1 MSTKL
6 STKLWDDLEEGAPM
20 NPLSPQRRCIAQAG
34 SRAHTIPEPEHPVH
48 REVTRSVSPHGV
60 LCQAPPPAL
69 LQCNPAKA
77 STSKGLRAACRGYQQ
92 TYPQNFGISWEFTT
106 NRASAERIA
115 HIGAPR
121 RAGRTPNALLA
132 TPGHPTCAHTER
144 CTGASAACPALA
156 RKNATKIFRSL
167 IHMDFFWHCCFCRH
181 SVGPQSPCG
190 SPLTRYRMSTKLST
204 QTVG

>member
-6 STKLWDDLEEGAPM
+6 STKSWDDLEEGAPM

-34 SRAHTIPEPEHPVH
+34 SSAHTIPEPVHPAR
-48 REVTRSVSPHGV
+48 REMTRSVSPHGV
-60 LCQAPPPAL
+60 LCQVPPPAL

-92 TYPQNFGISWEFTT
+92 TYPQNFGISWAFTT
-106 NRASAERIA
+106 NRASAQRIA
-115 HIGAPR
+115 HIGGHPR

-156 RKNATKIFRSL
+156 RKNAAKIFRSL
-167 IHMDFFWHCCFCRH
+167 IHMDFFGTAAFA
-181 SVGPQSPCG
+181 GI
-190 SPLTRYRMSTKLST
+190 PLAPSLHAGLR
-204 QTVG
+204 